1 MAKTEETLKLEHYI
15 WVSTQ
20 KTGTFGCFEVTIGF
34 GGRERVDYMTVMTP
48 RGPGILSLRYA

>member
-34 GGRERVDYMTVMTP
+34 GGRERVDYMT
-48 RGPGILSLRYA
+48 